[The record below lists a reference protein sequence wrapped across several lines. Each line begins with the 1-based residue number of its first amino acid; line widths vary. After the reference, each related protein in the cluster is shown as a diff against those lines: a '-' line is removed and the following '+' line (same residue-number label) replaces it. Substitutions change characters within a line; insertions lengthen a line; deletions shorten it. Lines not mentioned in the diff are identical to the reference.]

1 MNMNLELTADQTRA
15 LTACMLAVSNVDGV
29 HPAETA
35 LIQQFY
41 EGSRGAGMPAFA
53 DLQQSYA
60 NAMSMLQQLPA
71 NDDFNDALVSMCLM
85 TGYAD
90 GTLSDGERDTVL
102 GFARS
107 VGVGAPRFDELLQQV
122 RDSLLGSLASL
133 PDAESV
139 AALAKEL

>member
-1 MNMNLELTADQTRA
+1 MNMNLELSAAQTLA

-35 LIQQFY
+35 LVQQFY
-41 EGSRGAGMPAFA
+41 EGSRAAGMPAF
-53 DLQQSYA
+53 DELQHSHTKA
-60 NAMSMLQQLPA
+60 LEMLQGVPA
-71 NDDFNDALVSMCLM
+71 NPDFSDMLVSLCLM

-90 GTLSDGERDTVL
+90 GSLSDAERTTVL
-102 GFARS
+102 GFSQS
-107 VGVGAPRFDELLQQV
+107 VGVSASRFDELLQQV

-139 AALAKEL
+139 AALAKEF